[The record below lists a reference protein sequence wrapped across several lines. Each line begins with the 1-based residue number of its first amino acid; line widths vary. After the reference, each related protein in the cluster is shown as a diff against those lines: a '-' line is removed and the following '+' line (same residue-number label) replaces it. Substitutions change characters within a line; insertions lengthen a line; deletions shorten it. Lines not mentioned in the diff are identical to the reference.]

1 MSSSSPP
8 ERLHWPSSLALI
20 LGALSIAFAPILAVI
35 AQAKGSIGPATSAFW
50 RVAIAAVLLGGV
62 SLARRRRTVGG
73 DGTARPPLRMLLT
86 LATVGAFFAGDLV
99 TWHWAFHF
107 TQPANATLLANCQV
121 FIVAFVGWRFLGEPV
136 GWRYVTG
143 TLLAIVGTA
152 ILLRADFAEESSR
165 AWGYLLG
172 AGTAVFYAA
181 YLLSVK
187 RVRGRVTTLTL
198 MTWSSAFC
206 ALCLLPFAVGEA
218 LSSAELVLVPGTA
231 ASWGALI
238 GLAAISHCLGQGL
251 IAFSLARLPASF
263 SAVTL
268 LLQPLAVALLQWL
281 ILDELLGSGQAA
293 GGALLLLGILLAR
306 LSSRPR

>member
-8 ERLHWPSSLALI
+8 ERLHWPSSVALI
-20 LGALSIAFAPILAVI
+20 LGALSIAFAPIFAVI
-35 AQAKGSIGPATSAFW
+35 AQAEGSIGPATSAFW
-50 RVAIAAVLLGGV
+50 RVAIAAALLGGASV
-62 SLARRRRTVGG
+62 ARRRPSARG
-73 DGTARPPLRMLLT
+73 DRAVLPPRRLLLT
-86 LATVGAFFAGDLV
+86 LAAVGAFFAGDLV

-136 GWRYVTG
+136 GWSYVVG
-143 TLLAIVGTA
+143 TLLAIAGTA
-152 ILLRADFAEESSR
+152 ILLRADFAEESAR

-206 ALCLLPFAVGEA
+206 AACLLPFAAGEA
-218 LSSAELVLVPGTA
+218 LASERLVLVPGTL
-231 ASWGALI
+231 ASWGALL
-238 GLAAISHCLGQGL
+238 GLAVISHCFGQGL

-281 ILDELLGSGQAA
+281 ILDESLGSGQAA
-293 GGALLLLGILLAR
+293 GGALLLVGILLAR